1 MIAPQANKPLCKI
14 FITLIASLLS
24 FIPASVQSQALNLS
38 GLIEIDYH
46 STVTTIKTA
55 GEKAKSRTSDFL
67 QRYSISGSGIIVD
80 PRLASYSAS
89 IGITDSVYRTN
100 PAAGASTKI
109 GRDTLTYSLQTN
121 LLPTRTPINLFAQ
134 RNVISVENAPDLI
147 SDTYSLGWFTTI
159 RTQTTLRVT
168 LLQIGTEYD
177 DPTNPRDTR
186 IRIAN
191 IGLTQRFRTGSLS
204 ANYQYTDFLV
214 TTKDE
219 EESSK
224 VSSYSIRGET
234 RLTPSLFLSGNV
246 TYFPKG
252 AAFAPGITT
261 TSETTGEIG
270 LLHQVER
277 FAQSGNYT
285 FRKTPSGELER
296 DTLAYNMNYRPLG
309 KTDYR
314 ADALYSSTKS
324 QQTDTREYRAA
335 TGINHRPFFGL
346 SITTNLVL
354 HHFDVS
360 GITESRTDRI
370 GVMAGVNYFKLL
382 ELFNLNTNYAV
393 DYSTVLSDQKEAE
406 GDIVT
411 QTASLALQTRTLRTA
426 QVLGSYTILHRKNNI
441 VPTDDRQE
449 QTVRLEAQSSYFRRW
464 LLRGSTNF
472 SNVLRYGNTFILD
485 TRAEYFPM
493 IGTTFAGGYRL
504 SDFPE
509 ATNSQDSQLYF
520 LEGQHYRYL
529 TRRLSLNLTARG
541 EREELRFTD
550 RNRYLLTSTFNYQ
563 IGKININFEFRK
575 DYTKY
580 PESSYNIQSYF
591 VRASRPF

>member
-563 IGKININFEFRK
+563 IGKININFEFRE

>member
-1 MIAPQANKPLCKI
+1 MLLSQINRYVLLSFSI
-14 FITLIASLLS
+14 LVASLLS
-24 FIPASVQSQALNLS
+24 FIPASAHSQALNLS
-38 GLIEIDYH
+38 GLIELDYH
-46 STVTTIKTA
+46 TTVTNSKTA
-55 GEKAKSRTSDFL
+55 GEKAKSRVSDFV
-67 QRYSISGSGIIVD
+67 QRYVLSGAGIVVD

-89 IGITDSVYRTN
+89 VGITDSVYRVN
-100 PAAGASTKI
+100 PAAGESTKVD
-109 GRDTLTYSLQTN
+109 RNTLTYSLQIN
-121 LLPTRTPINLFAQ
+121 LFPTRSPVNLFAQ
-134 RNVISVENAPDLI
+134 RNVIAVENFPDLI
-147 SDTYSLGWFTTI
+147 SDTYSLGWATTI
-159 RTQTTLRVT
+159 RTQTQLRVT
-168 LLQIGTEYD
+168 LLQIGTEYN
-177 DPTNPRDTR
+177 DPANPRDTR

-191 IGLTQRFRTGSLS
+191 LGLTQRFRTGALS

-224 VSSYSIRGET
+224 VSSYNIRGESK
-234 RLTPSLFLSGNV
+234 LTPSLFLSGNV

-252 AAFAPGITT
+252 SFFAPGITT
-261 TSETTGEIG
+261 TAETTGEIG

-277 FAQSGNYT
+277 FNQSANYT
-285 FRKTPSGELER
+285 FRKTQGNTLER
-296 DTLAYNMNYRPLG
+296 DTLSYNMNYRPLG

-314 ADALYSSTKS
+314 SEALYSSTGS
-324 QQTDTREYRAA
+324 PQTDTREYRVA
-335 TGINHRPFFGL
+335 GGVNHRPFFGL

-360 GITESRTDRI
+360 GITESKTDRI
-370 GVMAGVNYFKLL
+370 GAMAGVNYFKLL
-382 ELFNLNTNYAV
+382 ELFNLNTNYTA
-393 DYSTVLSDQKEAE
+393 DYSTVLSDQEEAE

-426 QVLGSYTILHRKNNI
+426 QVLGSYTFLHRKNNI

-449 QTVRLEAQSSYFRRW
+449 QTVRFEAQSRYFRRW
-464 LLRGSTNF
+464 LLQGSTNF

-529 TRRLSLNLTARG
+529 TRRLSLNLMARG

-563 IGKININFEFRK
+563 LGKININFEFRE